1 MSESLKE
8 IKFLDDL
15 PDQVIVIDKF
25 KTINFA
31 NKSAKTRFGS
41 NIQSQNISS
50 IVRDAE
56 LLDQIDKSLEKNQVL
71 ELKPRNIFC
80 FANFLNFFWV
90 VSDNSINSVLD
101 HSNNIL
107 FSIHCPN
114 TSS

>member
-1 MSESLKE
+1 MTMSESLKE

-41 NIQSQNISS
+41 NIQNQNISS

-56 LLDQIDKSLEKNQVL
+56 LLDQIDKSLEKIKVGSWI
-71 ELKPRNIFC
+71 LKSRPLIFNI
-80 FANFLNFFWV
+80 
-90 VSDNSINSVLD
+90 IK
-101 HSNNIL
+101 
-107 FSIHCPN
+107 
-114 TSS
+114 

>member
-41 NIQSQNISS
+41 NIESQNISS

-56 LLDQIDKSLEKNQVL
+56 LLDQIDKSLEKKSRWDL
-71 ELKPRNIFC
+71 GY
-80 FANFLNFFWV
+80 
-90 VSDNSINSVLD
+90 
-101 HSNNIL
+101 
-107 FSIHCPN
+107 
-114 TSS
+114 